1 MFLSHIG
8 VSLPLYS
15 SFPISLKIISK
26 IKILKKEIDPNLAA
40 AIIII
45 IIIIIIILIFCCIY

>member
-1 MFLSHIG
+1 MFLSHID

-45 IIIIIIILIFCCIY
+45 IIILIFCCIY